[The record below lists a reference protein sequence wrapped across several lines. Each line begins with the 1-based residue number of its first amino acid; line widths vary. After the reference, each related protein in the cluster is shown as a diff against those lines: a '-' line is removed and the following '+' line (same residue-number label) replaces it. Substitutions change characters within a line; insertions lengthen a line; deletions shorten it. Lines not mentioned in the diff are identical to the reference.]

1 MKKLLFCPLWNLHKL
16 EKRLHEFELAGWRLQ
31 SVKYSCF
38 YYFSKSVPKDA
49 EYIVIYSMANDNN
62 LKMHEYRQQL
72 LSEYSAN
79 EISTVHTKYNIFRIT
94 GENRNFNELF
104 EYRTGYFKH
113 VYFQYFMTAFVLF
126 AVLLITV
133 ILAMKNSGIISFK
146 SILLLVCLIVCF
158 GFAAYFLYGYIK
170 QRK

>member
-133 ILAMKNSGIISFK
+133 ILAMKNLGIISFK

-158 GFAAYFLYGYIK
+158 GFAAYFLYGCIK